1 MTKPLLTHRL
11 KQPHQSP
18 TDWIG
23 IDGCHGGWVVT
34 HLSKSSTP
42 HSYTIPSLRP
52 FIESAPKQAVILIDM
67 ILDLNDQPTSRAF
80 DRIAKKM
87 LGKWHSRVFPAP
99 PLTALR
105 AKTYPEACQLSQLAM
120 GKKISIQCYNLFPK
134 IKELQAITDTRLKE
148 YHPEI
153 AFMQLNNGSVLPE
166 SKKTVEGRKKRMQ
179 IIEQHLP
186 NYSNELAS
194 MKTLNCKID
203 DLLDS
208 VALALVAQTKD
219 YKSFYEEL
227 KHPTT

>member
-1 MTKPLLTHRL
+1 M
-11 KQPHQSP
+11 
-18 TDWIG
+18 
-23 IDGCHGGWVVT
+23 T
-34 HLSKSSTP
+34 HLSKNSAP

-52 FIESAPKQAVILIDM
+52 FIDSAPKQAVILIDM
-67 ILDLNDQPTSRAF
+67 IQDLNNQSTPRAF

-99 PLTALR
+99 PLTALK
-105 AKTYPEACQLSQLAM
+105 AKTYRDACRLSQLAM

-166 SKKTVEGRKKRMQ
+166 SKKTVEGRQRRIQ
-179 IIEQHLP
+179 IIEQHIP
-186 NYSNELAS
+186 NYSNEIAS
-194 MKTLNCKID
+194 MEALPCKID

-208 VALALVAQTKD
+208 VALALVAQSKD
-219 YKSFYEEL
+219 YKTFYEEL
-227 KHPTT
+227 KRPTT